1 MSEVIKVLLSSYG
14 FAILL
19 WIAFIYTQNKFGK
32 LQKKVST
39 KRLNIKYFIIIVL
52 GYGTFSLVLISVYS
66 DWFK

>member
-1 MSEVIKVLLSSYG
+1 MSELVKVLLSSYG

-32 LQKKVST
+32 LAKKVST

>member
-1 MSEVIKVLLSSYG
+1 MSELVKVLLSSYG
-14 FAILL
+14 FTILL

-32 LQKKVST
+32 LPKKVST

>member
-19 WIAFIYTQNKFGK
+19 WIAFIYTQKKFVK
-32 LQKKVST
+32 LT
-39 KRLNIKYFIIIVL
+39 KNVNSKRINIKYFIIIVL

>member
-1 MSEVIKVLLSSYG
+1 MSELVKVLLSSYG

-32 LQKKVST
+32 LAKKVNA
-39 KRLNIKYFIIIVL
+39 KRLYIKYFIIIVL